1 MIHTARKKCADI
13 LHSVYGN
20 KAYLSEEMKKLRKNS
35 DFSSADMRFINEIT
49 TGVLKNKLRI
59 DYIISCFSSIKLKK
73 ISDYILCILEIG
85 VYQLMF
91 MDKVPVSAAVNECVN
106 LTKTKA
112 LRRSS
117 GFVNAVLRKAARCG
131 SKVEYPA
138 DRAEYIS
145 VYYSVPRHFVDRWI
159 ADYGADFTEDLCASF
174 LKKAPLL
181 LRCNLNRCTADE
193 LVQSIKNSGA
203 DAKIYKNSVSPIDY
217 FVSCG
222 GLASLTQLDAYKKGY
237 FYVQDYAAALTVE
250 ALNPQEGQTVVDACA
265 APGGKTTHMAEKMRN
280 RGRIYAFDIH
290 EHKLAVIEE
299 NAARLGADIVKTRCA
314 DSSKPDELLIG
325 CADAV
330 LVDAP
335 CSGLG
340 ILRRKPDIKYFRTEA
355 DIDSLARTGYDILK
369 NCSRYVKKGGFIV
382 YSTCTIDGRENGAV
396 TAKFLEKNKNFTK
409 VPIDCVN
416 IDNDGDIT
424 LFPNVHDC
432 DGFYICKMQRID

>member
-1 MIHTARKKCADI
+1 MIHTPRKKCADI
-13 LHSVYGN
+13 LCSVYRN
-20 KAYLSEEMKKLRKNS
+20 KAYLSEEIKKLRKTGE
-35 DFSSADMRFINEIT
+35 FSTADMRFINEIT
-49 TGVLKNKLRI
+49 VGVLKNKLRI
-59 DYIISCFSSIKLKK
+59 DYVIEAFSSIKPKK
-73 ISDYILCILEIG
+73 ISDYILCILEVG

-91 MDKVPVSAAVNECVN
+91 MDKVPPSAAVNESVN

-117 GFVNAVLRKAARCG
+117 GFVNAVLRKAAQSEG
-131 SKVEYPA
+131 KVEYPL

-145 VYYSVPRHFVDRWI
+145 VYYSVPRHFADRWI
-159 ADYGADFTEDLCASF
+159 ADYGIDFTEDLCASF
-174 LKKAPLL
+174 LERAPLL

-193 LVQSIKNSGA
+193 LLQSLKKSGA
-203 DAKIYKNSVSPIDY
+203 DAKVYQNSVSPIDY
-217 FVSCG
+217 FAVCD
-222 GLASLTQLDAYKKGY
+222 GLKSLTQLEAYKKGY
-237 FYVQDYAAALTVE
+237 FYVQDYAAALAVE
-250 ALNPQEGQTVVDACA
+250 ALDPKEGQTVVDACA
-265 APGGKTTHMAEKMRN
+265 APGGKTTHMAENMKN

-290 EHKLAVIEE
+290 EHKLELIRE
-299 NAARLGADIVKTRCA
+299 NAARLGADIIEARCA
-314 DSSKPDELLIG
+314 DSSKTDESLID

-355 DIDSLARTGYDILK
+355 DIEALAQSGYEILSS
-369 NCSRYVKKGGFIV
+369 CSRYVKKGGFIV

-396 TAKFLEKNKNFTK
+396 TAKFLEKNKNFVK
-409 VPIDCVN
+409 VPIGCVN
-416 IDNDGDIT
+416 IENGGDIT

>member
-1 MIHTARKKCADI
+1 MIHTARKKCADV
-13 LHSVYGN
+13 LCNVYRN
-20 KAYLSEEMKKLRKNS
+20 RAYLSEELKKLRKTC

-59 DYIISCFSSIKLKK
+59 DYVISCFSSIKLKK

-112 LRRSS
+112 LRRSA
-117 GFVNAVLRKAARCG
+117 GFVNAVLRKAAQCAAD
-131 SKVEYPA
+131 VEYPT

-159 ADYGADFTEDLCASF
+159 ADYGIDFTQDLCASF

-193 LVQSIKNSGA
+193 LMQSLKDSGA
-203 DAKIYKNSVSPIDY
+203 DAQVYKNSISPIDY

-222 GLASLTQLDAYKKGY
+222 GTDSLTQLDAYKKGY

-250 ALNPQEGQTVVDACA
+250 ALCPKEGQTVVDACA
-265 APGGKTTHMAEKMRN
+265 APGGKTTHMAEKMKN
-280 RGRIYAFDIH
+280 RGKIYAFDIH
-290 EHKLAVIEE
+290 EHKLGLIKE
-299 NAARLGADIVKTRCA
+299 NAARLGADIIETRCA
-314 DSSKPDELLIG
+314 DSSQPDKSLIDT
-325 CADAV
+325 ADAV

-355 DIDSLARTGYDILK
+355 DIDSLARTGYDILST
-369 NCSRYVKKGGFIV
+369 CSRYVKKGGFIV

-396 TAKFLEKNKNFTK
+396 TARFLEENKNFVK
-409 VPIDCVN
+409 VPIDIIN
-416 IDNDGDIT
+416 EENDGDIT